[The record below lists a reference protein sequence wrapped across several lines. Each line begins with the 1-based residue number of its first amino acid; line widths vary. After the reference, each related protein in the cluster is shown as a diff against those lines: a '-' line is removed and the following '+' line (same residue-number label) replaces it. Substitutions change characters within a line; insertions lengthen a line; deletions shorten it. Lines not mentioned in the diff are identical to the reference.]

1 MAEAT
6 PIHTRKVPIGN
17 YLKSGRLQDVITL
30 ITVLAVD
37 EYLFRN
43 EEALTTAIR
52 GVPLSDVSWV
62 DVALKHP
69 EFFRPDKDVSVAL
82 LSRSYL
88 PKTLTEQK
96 HETRVRLT
104 IEQTQDLINV
114 AVSLH
119 DKALTR
125 RQLNFTIWIPICV
138 ALLGGAAAIINS
150 MVASHLNAATIKP
163 VQDSLQVLKTILLNK
178 K

>member
-1 MAEAT
+1 
-6 PIHTRKVPIGN
+6 
-17 YLKSGRLQDVITL
+17 LQ
-30 ITVLAVD
+30 
-37 EYLFRN
+37 
-43 EEALTTAIR
+43 
-52 GVPLSDVSWV
+52 
-62 DVALKHP
+62 HP
-69 EFFRPDKDVSVAL
+69 EFFRPDKEVSVAL

-88 PKTLTEQK
+88 PTTVTEQNQ
-96 HETRVRLT
+96 ETRVRLT

-150 MVASHLNAATIKP
+150 IVSSHLNASIIKP